1 MWSINL
7 FYSTVYLFGRDI
19 ISPLQYKKITAFTNK
34 FWYFFKSGCNA
45 SFLYT
50 ILPFLT
56 YKICNIRKGKSVYIL
71 SFYCLYLHC
80 FSLVF
85 IGIIISILYTFQIWK
100 VLFSWEIL
108 YKNLCFE
115 HKSEMKWLL
124 HYTSNKSL
132 AWYTKSKT

>member
-1 MWSINL
+1 ME
-7 FYSTVYLFGRDI
+7 FGRLI
-19 ISPLQYKKITAFTNK
+19 YFTVPYTCLVEILYHLCNIRKWQHLQKILI
-34 FWYFFKSGCNA
+34 FFD

-100 VLFSWEIL
+100 VLFSWKL
-108 YKNLCFE
+108 
-115 HKSEMKWLL
+115 
-124 HYTSNKSL
+124 
-132 AWYTKSKT
+132 YTKICVLNISQKWNDYCTIPQINLKTRTKLSIRT